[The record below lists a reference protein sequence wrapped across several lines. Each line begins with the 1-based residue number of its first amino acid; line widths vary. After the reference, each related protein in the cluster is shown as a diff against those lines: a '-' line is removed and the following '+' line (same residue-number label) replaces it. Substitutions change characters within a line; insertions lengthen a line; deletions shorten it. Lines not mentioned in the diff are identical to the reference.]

1 MYFPKVLYLFSYS
14 ILMSSGISNYNTQTG
29 LSFNNPEYPRIGN
42 YSCNA
47 CVSAGGGCCLPV
59 GSVVAYTKTDVLFP
73 NLIID
78 GATWNICDGANGT
91 VDLRNQFI
99 YGNDTN
105 ANLGTTGGAASHT
118 LLDTDIPLHSHTVP
132 ALAVPISINSI
143 TIPAQTITSLPLTGA
158 TCDAATITS
167 LPLTGA
173 TITGNVS
180 GNTGGPSGVQHDHNN
195 FGGTYGFTYWCP
207 APGQSPAASSAASPL
222 TNSLST
228 SPAPAYPAGI
238 GNRTGEISGS
248 GSTDLANHTHSFTSA
263 ISGGA
268 ISGGTVSGS
277 TVAGAAVIGGTVS
290 GSTTGTDPPVPI
302 TGSSTGTTATS
313 TTGISPGQSTA
324 VPTIPP
330 YTKLYY
336 IERTA

>member
-1 MYFPKVLYLFSYS
+1 
-14 ILMSSGISNYNTQTG
+14 MSAGISNFNTQTG

-47 CVSAGGGCCLPV
+47 CVSSGGGCCLPV
-59 GSVVAYTKTDVLFP
+59 GSVVAYTLTDVLFP
-73 NLIID
+73 NLVID
-78 GATWNICDGANGT
+78 GATWNICNGANGT

-105 ANLGTTGGAASHT
+105 ANLGTTGGTASHT
-118 LLDTDIPLHSHTVP
+118 LLPSDIPLHTHTIPPLTVG
-132 ALAVPISINSI
+132 AVSIPTI
-143 TIPAQTITSLPLTGA
+143 TIPPIAIPALSITSLPLTGA
-158 TCDAATITS
+158 TCDAATISS

-180 GNTGGPSGVQHDHNN
+180 GTTGGPSGYQHDHNN

-207 APGQSPAASSAASPL
+207 APGQSPAAAPAGPII
-222 TNSLST
+222 NSLST

-238 GNRTGEISGS
+238 GNRTGEVSGS
-248 GSTDLANHTHSFTSA
+248 GSTDLATHTHSFSSA

-268 ISGGTVSGS
+268 IAGGTVSGATTAGAAVVGGTVSGS
-277 TVAGAAVIGGTVS
+277 TG
-290 GSTTGTDPPVPI
+290 
-302 TGSSTGTTATS
+302 TGTTASFNIGPIAGTAGNTTAS
-313 TTGISPGQSTA
+313 NTTGISPGQTTD

-336 IERTA
+336 IQRTA